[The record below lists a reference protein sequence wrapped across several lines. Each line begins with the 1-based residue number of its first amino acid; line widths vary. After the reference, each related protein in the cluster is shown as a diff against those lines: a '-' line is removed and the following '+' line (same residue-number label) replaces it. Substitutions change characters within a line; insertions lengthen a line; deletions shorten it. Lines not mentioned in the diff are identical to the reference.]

1 VKTKKQVQLNIPA
14 GVDNGMRLRMPGLGD
29 AGLHGG
35 PNGDLYVVIKV
46 ESHDVF
52 VREGDD
58 LYLDL
63 PVSFVE
69 AALGAKKEIPTLL
82 SGSYKLVIP
91 EGTQSGKILKIKG
104 EGFPNVHSKSKGSL
118 LVRIHVEVPVNL
130 NEEQKDLL
138 KRFQQIEIPA
148 NLPKKKS
155 FFEKIASFL
164 T

>member
-1 VKTKKQVQLNIPA
+1 
-14 GVDNGMRLRMPGLGD
+14 
-29 AGLHGG
+29 
-35 PNGDLYVVIKV
+35 V